1 MQEAIDG
8 LGVDANYTPGEGSL
22 RGKLAV
28 RNEGKEAV
36 LDLESV
42 ADRLLAIEVASTW
55 KSTTDAV
62 AVAELR

>member
-1 MQEAIDG
+1 MQEAIVG
-8 LGVDANYTPGEGSL
+8 LGLDANYTPAGTL

-55 KSTTDAV
+55 KSTMDAAAV
-62 AVAELR
+62 ADLR